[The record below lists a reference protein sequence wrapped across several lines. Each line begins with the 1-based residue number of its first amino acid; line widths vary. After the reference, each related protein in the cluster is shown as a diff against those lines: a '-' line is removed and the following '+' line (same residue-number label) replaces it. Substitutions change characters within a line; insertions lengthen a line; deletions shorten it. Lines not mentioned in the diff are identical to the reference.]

1 MPYLHWETDRNRQK
15 VSEAIRKTSSKKSN
29 NVADLAK
36 YSKSPFT
43 EPSINLPTLG
53 GLPERITPRRPPGKG
68 SLGKFLL
75 LAASLYEAM
84 DGYTDEKMV
93 EKYLSTR
100 PALHPRRTLDQS
112 YYWTSKETASRDRDQ
127 VVYRATSPVAKHL
140 PQACSANIAK
150 DLLYDKSTENIKK
163 VPRLVMVDQLWMW
176 ILDES
181 KFTSYSPF
189 PYLSLCSS
197 CIL

>member
-1 MPYLHWETDRNRQK
+1 MPYLHWETERNRGK
-15 VSEAIRKTSSKKSN
+15 ASKAIKKSFSKKFN
-29 NVADLAK
+29 EAADIAK
-36 YSKSPFT
+36 HSKTPFV
-43 EPSINLPTLG
+43 EPSINIPTLE
-53 GLPERITPRRPPGKG
+53 GLPENITPRRLPGKG

-84 DGYTDEKMV
+84 DGYTDEKIV

-112 YYWTSKETASRDRDQ
+112 YHWTLKETASRDRDQ
-127 VVYRATSPVAKHL
+127 IVYQATAPATKNLS
-140 PQACSANIAK
+140 QACSANITK
-150 DLLYDKSTENIKK
+150 DVHCDKSTENIKK

-181 KFTSYSPF
+181 KFTSYSPY
-189 PYLSLCSS
+189 PCLSLTV
-197 CIL
+197 